1 MSTEVTKRRAH
12 ALLAVPALALLLFFF
27 VLPYANMLYISFM
40 TPSKEGPYEHIPTLA
55 NYLSTLSDPFNW
67 KVFGRTMWY
76 GTLTTLITLVLGYPM
91 AYHMARASSRV
102 KGLLMMLLISPLLV
116 GVIIRSYGWMILL
129 ADRGLINTTLLDW
142 GLIQEPMK
150 LMYNPF
156 GVMVGMVHIYLP
168 FMVLSLAGNLQS
180 IHPDLELAGRSLG
193 AGAWRTFWRIT
204 WPLSMP
210 GVFTGSLL
218 VWVLAVSAYVIPAL
232 LGGYNVIT
240 APMLVV
246 QTVMDKFNWPLGSAQ
261 AMVLFL
267 GTAVVV
273 WLYVKVMNRAM
284 RGLQ

>member
-1 MSTEVTKRRAH
+1 MEARRRAQT
-12 ALLAVPALALLLFFF
+12 LLAVPALALLLFFF

-40 TPSKEGPYEHIPTLA
+40 TQGKEGPYDNVPTLA
-55 NYLSTLSDPFNW
+55 NYLKTLSDPFNW
-67 KVFGRTMWY
+67 KVLGRTMWY
-76 GTLTTLITLVLGYPM
+76 GTLTTGITLVLGYPM

-129 ADRGLINTTLLDW
+129 ADKGLINTTLLHW
-142 GLIQEPMK
+142 GLIAQPLK

-156 GVMVGMVHIYLP
+156 GVMVAMVHIYLP
-168 FMVLSLAGNLQS
+168 FMVLSLTGNLQS
-180 IHPDLELAGRSLG
+180 IHPDLEMAGRSLG

-267 GTAVVV
+267 GTALVV

>member
-1 MSTEVTKRRAH
+1 MDSKRRTN
-12 ALLAVPALALLLFFF
+12 LLLVIPALTLLLIFF
-27 VLPYANMLYISFM
+27 VLPYVNMLYMSFL
-40 TPSKEGPYEHIPTLA
+40 TPAKDAPYYIIPTLD
-55 NYLSTLSDPFNW
+55 NYIKAISDPFNW
-67 KVFGRTMWY
+67 KILGRTMWY
-76 GTLTTLITLVLGYPM
+76 ATLTTVLTLVLGYPM
-91 AYHMARASSRV
+91 AYHMSRASSRV
-102 KGLLMMLLISPLLV
+102 KGLLLMLLVSPLLV

-129 ADRGLINTTLLDW
+129 ADKGLINTTLLKW
-142 GLIQEPMK
+142 GLISQQLK

-180 IHPDLELAGRSLG
+180 ISPDVEMAGRSLG

-204 WPLSMP
+204 WPLSLP
-210 GVFTGSLL
+210 GVFSGTLL
-218 VWVLAVSAYVIPAL
+218 VWILSVSAYVIPAL
-232 LGGYNVIT
+232 LGGNNVLT

-267 GTAVVV
+267 STLVVV
-273 WLYVKVMNRAM
+273 WLYVKLMNRAM

>member
-1 MSTEVTKRRAH
+1 
-12 ALLAVPALALLLFFF
+12 
-27 VLPYANMLYISFM
+27 M
-40 TPSKEGPYEHIPTLA
+40 TPGKDGPYDNIPTLA
-55 NYLSTLSDPFNW
+55 NYLTTLADPFNW

-76 GTLTTLITLVLGYPM
+76 GTLTTAITLVLGYPM
-91 AYHMARASSRV
+91 AYHMARASSRM

-129 ADRGLINTTLLDW
+129 ADKGLINTTLLSW
-142 GLIQEPMK
+142 GLIAKPMK

-193 AGAWRTFWRIT
+193 AGGWRTFWRIT
-204 WPLSMP
+204 WPLSLP

-246 QTVMDKFNWPLGSAQ
+246 QTVMDKFNWPLGAAQ